1 MSVALNYEAARQLHA
16 DLMALPNFRG
26 LMFPE
31 LFDNV
36 SKSSSIEAAAGG
48 TACQIAVTPG
58 GFELANAGERAGG
71 ALVDVGVLVYVFTSS
86 QYASGPAENEAM
98 DALLLELAQV
108 CCRFAYVPA
117 GVVSRRGEVAG
128 IPARLAGIVEL
139 DMVTEAGFTDKVAAK
154 ALSISLR
161 INLSKP

>member
-1 MSVALNYEAARQLHA
+1 MSVAHNYEAARQLHA

-48 TACQIAVTPG
+48 TACQIGVTPG

-71 ALVDVGVLVYVFTSS
+71 ALVDVSVLVYVFTSS
-86 QYASGPAENEAM
+86 
-98 DALLLELAQV
+98 
-108 CCRFAYVPA
+108 
-117 GVVSRRGEVAG
+117 
-128 IPARLAGIVEL
+128 
-139 DMVTEAGFTDKVAAK
+139 
-154 ALSISLR
+154 
-161 INLSKP
+161 